1 MKYLILAVTCLSF
14 VSCEIFTRTPKNPEW
29 KVMESMPNSCLP
41 TAITFKESL
50 GKRVKWSE
58 VLLYR
63 YTDTRYSKDYGHA
76 VVAYMYPIGK
86 NMLWTYD
93 SAGSFRIREYITEP
107 LKIAQ
112 ATENIRKRPYNKVY
126 YAEYISNIK
135 E

>member
-1 MKYLILAVTCLSF
+1 MKKILIITFTCLLA
-14 VSCEIFTRTPKNPEW
+14 SCEIFTLTPQNPEW
-29 KVMESMPNSCLP
+29 KAMQSMPNSCLP

-50 GKRVKWSE
+50 GKKVKWSE

-63 YTDTRYSKDYGHA
+63 YKSNIDGKDYGHA

-93 SAGSFRIREYITEP
+93 NVGSFRVREYITEP

-112 ATENIRKRPYNKVY
+112 ETENSRKRNYNRVY
-126 YAEYISNIK
+126 YAEYLSDIK

>member
-1 MKYLILAVTCLSF
+1 MQ
-14 VSCEIFTRTPKNPEW
+14 
-29 KVMESMPNSCLP
+29 SMPNSCLP

-50 GKRVKWSE
+50 GKKVKWSE

-63 YTDTRYSKDYGHA
+63 YKSNIDGKDYGHA

-93 SAGSFRIREYITEP
+93 NVGSFRVREYITEP

-112 ATENIRKRPYNKVY
+112 ETENSRKRNYNRVY
-126 YAEYISNIK
+126 YAEYLSNIQ